1 MNDTD
6 DVTTTIIFH
15 VHLPLDTRSYKP
27 AVLGNCEALGNWEQP
42 KVLLH
47 QIQDSNLWVSNPI
60 QIPVNTDVEY
70 KYCLVSSGIFSN
82 PLLNFEGFGSEFN
95 RRMEFRKNIYDIWE
109 DSETFKKNKKNSTSN
124 EDYAFVNY
132 IYETIES
139 PDNLS
144 DGVMEYQYIIEKHRN
159 LAEFN
164 EILGFIEQHLTTNKT
179 KEQMLFLCVLLGFY
193 LDANAWLYIY
203 GLPNNFPS
211 DIMIKELK
219 IIDGNYSILSDI
231 KSLVVKAIKSLFQHN
246 SKCGSLDWITLFAL
260 ASKFDRTYSFIDSI
274 ESHDFEKQPNHFI
287 KLLNEI
293 KPIINGLK
301 KSNSNGLDKMLCK
314 LIEISYDVESLVS
327 LRENFKDL
335 KNNNFKNEIRKR
347 LIELIREK
355 KLYWNDKN
363 VSVLLRLLKESNL
376 GWQLRE
382 YANVLKAIAESNQ
395 RIVLITFPNI
405 LRFILGLNSKEIKSE
420 IERESIKWFINIC
433 KECSTYDIFRYLSM
447 MHSTSKHGREVLN
460 KLLNRNIVT
469 LLSDDSIFS
478 ITSNIGDFHEEIIT
492 HFISM
497 VKERVR
503 LVQVPDERLL
513 EKIMRICNSTENLY
527 IPNRFCEEILCF
539 ILGRLQ
545 DVKYS
550 DIESFQLSLFQFAK
564 FWMAM
569 FKANGCTKKLHS
581 HSYFNEVC
589 RMIFHIATNIRN
601 HTIAIRLLQKIFKYF
616 INNNKFLKDYINS
629 AIANYQGEYDVIITE
644 EVIEQSYILC
654 YEYHSTLERL
664 QKFYEQFCPLR
675 LVPNVKYYLVDLE
688 KRSADATLTLRES
701 YDKDHWSIHSMTIE
715 IMKNYYHF
723 VDSQTFYNVFQVVL
737 DTELT
742 VEVMNETFNEAIDNY
757 KIVCEEYDNWEEI
770 KCSEASEFWK
780 NVDVEHVDKEINFMI
795 PYVDKFKSYNN
806 TGNNDKNVKKLIN
819 SVKHLVYNNGNNDK
833 SVQKLINSVKL
844 LVSISL
850 TSERLRHLLIVIK
863 ALGVIP
869 CDQDSWIEEQIDILE
884 NKELLLCQLHNIFDQ
899 LDKIENMSSLT
910 NDIWSTIVEISL
922 AIDFV
927 IFLKSLVGH
936 NLKNLINGVDDHSDE
951 RLIQENTVQ
960 TFIQVKQILEPLFE
974 ERNEDDY
981 LSTIQVFLQILNDI
995 IKNNPSLISKLRL
1008 CNANAQALIN
1018 MYKNI
1023 SNRGEMTKE
1032 KIFYSVTKGVF
1043 LFKRMDDNENRYT
1056 ATLSYPS
1063 DIVRDGVARYTFADL
1078 QDLRGRA
1085 LLIAKAPTNT
1095 NAKTLDDESFKAC
1108 EITLDHMN
1116 EFVIR
1121 VDLAQKIIDTASSLK
1136 ELGNFR
1142 YRVFKSA
1149 TQSTQDMEKLLENL
1163 RNDLQNWKMIVNEA
1177 QKNHYYLTFFLAQHV
1192 LNFYDYFS
1200 CNKNIETTQSDI
1212 KEKCSILL
1220 RFVNDKLKFNLPTLE
1235 SDILEI
1241 HLQPKNYYAILCKI
1255 GTTLH
1260 GIFSQIPITQRKMTA
1275 IVNHETVNVVRQGHL
1290 FIAKCD
1296 NKFRVPNVIMSLCN
1310 SHNKCYPAAW
1320 QLLICKSSTTEEEL
1334 LTFTKRCF
1342 FAAKNGYGEHLFII
1356 ANVEFLNFELQY
1368 QLVSSIRSL
1377 CQQEKQ
1383 FYLALIC
1390 CLENSMHH
1398 HVLDQFPE
1406 YTHVI
1411 QGFDAVSMRNIYKEL
1426 CPNVLVVSSD
1436 LSGLGKTKWIEE
1448 HSRTNGLIP
1457 RKFLISDGMTFG
1469 MLVQKLS
1476 EIKLKD
1482 NESLHLNIMLI
1493 DHHYDVNMFLFEFL
1507 TFKIVR
1513 DRTDFLNTISPPQ
1526 IYIEIESTMNQNLLN
1541 SIPIIGHLENI
1552 HLTWNINNIIIPQN
1566 VNSPIQ
1572 IVARYLD
1579 AYDLDT
1585 INKTD
1590 IDLND
1595 AEKLISEDRCK
1606 QLLQEYFFDDIT
1618 QDIRT
1623 YRFLEIFVNVLAD
1636 QLKRMSS
1643 SEFFRVTTLKLMEAA
1658 INIRE
1663 TLLETLIEVS
1673 MDFATRSVNSKK
1685 NQHENLSEENNEDIS
1700 ITAIKHWEDSNH
1712 LLVFFLSQSPDSICA
1727 LYRDRNMVPK
1737 NVENLLASQH
1747 FPVRSNFVLD
1757 NYDNM
1762 SCEDILKKL
1771 ECLARTTH
1779 EEREYAPYALSTDNL
1794 LKMALVLLRS
1804 RANVPVVICGEA
1816 GCGKTSLIQFLSEVV
1831 NVRFEILNLHAGI
1844 TKERI
1849 LEFISDAE
1857 TAAEEGEIWLFFD
1870 EINTCNHIGI
1880 LADLIAHRL
1889 LLGKEIHKNIR
1900 LFAACNPYR
1909 FRQKA
1914 DTQAGLLVDR
1924 YEEKNSLVYQVRP
1937 LPDQILDYV
1946 WDYGVLK
1953 PSDEK
1958 VYINIMVKKS
1968 QKDLQ
1973 NADLFTELLFASQE
1987 FVRTHEGVHSV
1998 SLRDVKRAIII
2009 FKFFCKSIDERQKIA
2024 EKISEQNIRS
2034 KFLRMANDI
2043 KAYFGSGPSSIIK
2056 SYILALSLCYQA
2068 RFFDQELR
2076 NQYQETMCEIFEEF
2090 DLEIDSKTFM
2100 EVVQGEQKDF
2110 MKRMTKPS
2118 MVAENFA
2125 LLENVLAITVCI
2137 LTRIPL
2143 FIIGAPG
2150 ASKSL
2155 AIRLVSQ
2162 SLRGNDSDDEYF
2174 RTLPQVYLVPHQG
2187 SSSSTSDGIS
2197 TVFNK
2202 ANNYQKG
2209 NSEEFPLITVVLLDE
2224 IGLAEKS
2231 PHNPLKVLHYLLEPN
2246 YPAELP
2252 GVSVIGIS
2260 NWRLDNS
2267 KSSRAL
2273 LVQRPNFDNNE
2284 LIDTTRLL
2292 LGKGTESQ
2300 FKALADSYL
2309 EYRSVQPINNFHGL
2323 RDYYFLVKS
2332 LSGGESAQMAL
2343 ARNFGGTNQMNE
2355 LYRVHFDKVM
2365 TEFHGPIDD
2374 LTIDDLIKANL
2385 KDQNARHLMIIG
2397 KSDSIVNILTYK
2409 LKQWN
2414 QELVDANLDLEPVV
2428 IYGSQFPNDFN
2439 DDYQYSVLSRIMMCV
2454 EEGRPLI
2461 LTDLDIIYG
2470 SLYDLWNQNYITVGK
2485 EGNQTFYTRV
2495 ALGAYSNPMVCVHK
2509 NFRCILVLDEKKV
2522 NYSDPPLLNRFEK
2535 QKMTINDIIDD
2546 EMEGILNKL
2555 VEWSQQISTLLN
2567 TEDETASNFNENDI
2581 FIGFDK
2587 DETLQSLVIYNS
2599 NNPELEDENDIL
2611 HKCKEMLLGIAL
2623 PDGII
2628 RSKKSML
2635 SNDEIKYWY
2644 NLYFQQYHE
2653 DLPGYINSLLKDSK
2667 NAQGFNA
2674 IIYTF
2679 SNINVDIEFCLNN
2692 ILKCQVD
2699 KLSTFKS
2706 EAQFQSRIKHFWL
2719 ESNDDLLILQCDI
2732 NSANSECIKLA
2743 KFIIE
2748 QYKNEFIAN
2757 QYSEKQVKHVCM
2769 IIHLRKENA
2778 ASMPSFN
2785 FLCGWDLFVNE
2796 TLIPQEYPL
2805 LSYLDKSLINVLE
2818 RVYTFDRVID
2828 QELLWCLLRI
2838 EFPPS
2843 DEQANYIRSLDQKIP
2858 QHKEFMNWM
2867 KTKTFEWLHN
2877 NEFKDWQLEVAL
2889 NKKDL
2894 YLYSSFLT
2902 ALQKYICNQVR
2913 KPVAKLLF
2921 ALEKLS
2927 GLLILDNDDLLHEE
2941 NNQYDDDTSNLFS
2954 IWKPLIMDNKIVN
2967 IENIKMPYKIINK
2980 FHGLKLPFSTYYM
2993 EQINKFKNIYQD
3005 DLKTL
3010 ESISDN
3016 LEETGCLKSHI
3027 IDDCVE
3033 KLSEHII
3040 SLVPALKIPQYK
3052 FPNAYFNDFVTAISH
3067 GKTVNSQ
3074 ILRRIISHYMSQE
3087 IPDPIR
3093 LHTFWWSNEDS
3104 ILAESQLASLLPSV
3118 TEEILNTKFD
3128 KGRKLNLKDDLLKR
3142 EPDIMIDR
3150 LYDIIYNSYNNA
3162 NEDDKK
3168 LQLWQCDVANILTIS
3183 SNLSNSFDNSSSLN
3197 VLQVYY
3203 DLSKSIPLAQILQI
3217 MHLETDLF
3225 SEQSIDIIFRM
3236 FDQTDETEI
3245 NLFTKR
3251 SFIYRCL
3258 NTIPLEAPIRSYLYM
3273 KIFSQ
3278 GPLPFTFHIIYLIF
3292 ESENRAQEKLFF
3304 NLINNPE
3311 MLKRTKRLQV
3321 IENILANNK
3330 NSEIAALCCDV
3341 IQTQLTEYHFD
3352 KLSEYFLKAI
3362 DILIS
3367 DSKELQKITA
3377 IALLKVFAN
3386 ELWNHTRLNERFL
3399 TNPIKFQFTNDNI
3412 NINDLNNHLRIVHP
3426 LIHSFKIYLL
3436 KSLYLKEFTTYEI
3449 KQFCDAQQQILP
3461 WVGVLKTDCD
3471 NRLGF
3476 NPYWS
3481 IEQFKQVDFL
3491 FKTISCSDELSVN
3504 NILNTI
3510 IRNNEI
3516 TYKISLAGMI
3526 ITKFYLIRASR
3537 KLNMNEN
3544 ILMQIISKYLQ
3555 SSQLSKHYKV
3565 YLLNF
3570 MTNNHQLYKLSPN
3583 IKNTDVFI
3591 SSVVAHVVALNI
3603 SNPVNSSPLAA
3614 YMQALHDYKD
3624 TYILTCPSDELASI
3638 TNAIITKDHGT
3649 RRYQCKCGNLYF
3661 IGDCGRPDELGVCN
3675 QCKNVIGGLDHS
3687 LNVGNS
3693 SIDND
3698 KIRQRIAINDKQGYI
3713 FEDIV
3718 DSYHTVRTLHP
3729 ASYRILRLF
3738 LHIIIGVQAH
3748 LPATIAFINNQ
3759 SIDIVEHCKNHIE
3772 NDWKALKTIFNCEDE
3787 TLSLFI
3793 HSILSDM
3800 LQDSQKIVEKFTSS
3814 AQREAWEEDFN
3825 QRYILPKIK
3834 NFLGTTNNF
3843 RMTLDKNA
3851 ENSLEINETMEVTD
3865 QYNENY
3871 LPLLWR
3877 LIKKPDLNDFRSYY
3891 MSNDKNKELFP
3902 LLNVFLEH
3910 EKYLNLIQH
3919 ILPIVKFT
3927 QILSSSLSHNIERQK
3942 ARQLTFR
3949 QFIENESR
3957 SDYTGKTKESLITAF
3972 NSFANS
3978 WNCLIPYVKRYRC
3991 KDLPQE
3997 MPRLHHQISV
4007 VYGLYVYEPTD
4018 ESLYLSAVIEFLAQL
4033 QNNFLNDVIEIS
4045 PKSCQSLK
4053 FIEKLYVQEPRYHL
4067 ESIDLENANLEQII
4081 NYDDVDKIFLYCQY
4095 DLKLGHGQEIHY
4107 DLCKIEAELALKLVY
4122 GKKLIKINKDQ
4133 MYLNA
4138 FMYNKELF
4146 SRSMTILE
4154 EIKNLIHQEP
4164 IPANNKFA
4172 ISENQMDLLSV
4183 LEIIICFLK
4192 QTSGGD
4198 RNSLISDYIEKW
4210 MKLSVMKRNNS
4221 SYELL
4226 ANTGLQLK
4234 HIVALYELVE
4244 EHVADIVVNCISFKY
4259 QAELNEYIK
4268 QDIMKSIDFKEKPTE
4283 IPAKAFLTALKR
4295 LIIRYLSTDSEII
4308 KENAPLSLYLVDI
4321 DSLGCWPDYVSKDV
4335 IEAKF
4340 PTTLSTSHI
4349 YNAYKFVK
4357 ERKHAIDQEIQITIN
4372 NHSE

>member
-1 MNDTD
+1 MSDTD
-6 DVTTTIIFH
+6 VTATSIFH
-15 VHLPLDTRSYKP
+15 VHLPFDTRSYKP
-27 AVLGNCEALGNWEQP
+27 AVLGNCEALGNWEKP

-47 QIQDSNLWVSNPI
+47 QIQDSTLWVSNPI
-60 QIPVNTDVEY
+60 QIPVNADVEY
-70 KYCLVSSGIFSN
+70 KYCLVSSAIFSGSS
-82 PLLNFEGFGSEFN
+82 LNFEGFGSVSN

-109 DSETFKKNKKNSTSN
+109 DNENFKKISTSN

-132 IYETIES
+132 IYKTIES
-139 PDNLS
+139 PDTLN

-164 EILGFIEQHLTTNKT
+164 EILDFIEQHLTTIKT
-179 KEQMLFLCVLLGFY
+179 KEQMLFLCVLLGCY
-193 LDANAWLYIY
+193 LDEKTWLYIY

-219 IIDGNYSILSDI
+219 IIDGNYSLLSDI

-246 SKCGSLDWITLFAL
+246 SKCGSLDWITIFAL

-274 ESHDFEKQPNHFI
+274 EGYDFEKQPTHFI

-301 KSNSNGLDKMLCK
+301 KSNSNGLDKMLSK
-314 LIEISYDVESLVS
+314 LIEISYDAESLIN
-327 LRENFKDL
+327 LRENFKDF
-335 KNNNFKNEIRKR
+335 KNNIFKNEIRKK
-347 LIELIREK
+347 LIELLREK

-363 VSVLLRLLKESNL
+363 ISLLNRLLKETNL

-382 YANVLKAIAESNQ
+382 YASVLKAIAESNQ
-395 RIVLITFPNI
+395 RI
-405 LRFILGLNSKEIKSE
+405 
-420 IERESIKWFINIC
+420 
-433 KECSTYDIFRYLSM
+433 
-447 MHSTSKHGREVLN
+447 
-460 KLLNRNIVT
+460 
-469 LLSDDSIFS
+469 
-478 ITSNIGDFHEEIIT
+478 
-492 HFISM
+492 
-497 VKERVR
+497 ERVR

-513 EKIMRICNSTENLY
+513 EKIMRICNSTENLNV
-527 IPNRFCEEILCF
+527 PN
-539 ILGRLQ
+539 
-545 DVKYS
+545 
-550 DIESFQLSLFQFAK
+550 
-564 FWMAM
+564 
-569 FKANGCTKKLHS
+569 
-581 HSYFNEVC
+581 
-589 RMIFHIATNIRN
+589 
-601 HTIAIRLLQKIFKYF
+601 RLLQKIFKYF
-616 INNNKFLKDYINS
+616 INNNTFLKDYINS
-629 AIANYQGEYDVIITE
+629 AIENYQGEHNLIITDD
-644 EVIEQSYILC
+644 VIEQCYNRC
-654 YEYHSTLERL
+654 YEYNSTLERL

-675 LVPNVKYYLVDLE
+675 FVPNVKQYLVDLE

-701 YDKDHWSIHSMTIE
+701 YDEDHWSIHSLTIE

-723 VDSQTFYNVFQVVL
+723 VDSQTFYNIFQTVL

-742 VEVMNETFNEAIDNY
+742 VEQVMNETFIDAIEDY
-757 KIVCEEYDNWEEI
+757 KIECEEYDNWEDI
-770 KCSEASEFWK
+770 KCSDANEFWK
-780 NVDVEHVDKEINFMI
+780 NVDVEQVEKEINFMI
-795 PYVDKFKSYNN
+795 PYVDKFKSYSNTGN
-806 TGNNDKNVKKLIN
+806 TGNNDKNVQKLFN
-819 SVKHLVYNNGNNDK
+819 SMKHLIYNNVGNNDK
-833 SVQKLINSVKL
+833 NVQKLINSVKL

-869 CDQDSWIEEQIDILE
+869 SDQDSWIEEQIDILE
-884 NKELLLCQLHNIFDQ
+884 DKELLLCQLHNIFDQ

-910 NDIWSTIVEISL
+910 NDVWSTIVEISL
-922 AIDFV
+922 TIDFV

-960 TFIQVKQILEPLFE
+960 TFIQVKQILEPLLE
-974 ERNEDDY
+974 EKKEDDN
-981 LSTIQVFLQILNDI
+981 LSSIQEFIQILYDI
-995 IKNNPSLISKLRL
+995 IRNNPSLISKLRL
-1008 CNANAQALIN
+1008 CNANAQALMN

-1043 LFKRMDDNENRYT
+1043 LFKRMDDDENRYT

-1063 DIVRDGVARYTFADL
+1063 EIVRDGVARYTFADL

-1085 LLIAKAPTNT
+1085 LLIAKAPINTNT
-1095 NAKTLDDESFKAC
+1095 KTLDDESIKAC
-1108 EITLDHMN
+1108 EIKLDHMN

-1121 VDLAQKIIDTASSLK
+1121 VDLAQKIIDTTSSLK

-1163 RNDLQNWKMIVNEA
+1163 RNDLQNWKKIVNEA

-1200 CNKNIETTQSDI
+1200 CNKNIETKQSDI

-1220 RFVNDKLKFNLPTLE
+1220 RFVNDKLKFNLPTLD

-1241 HLQPKNYYAILCKI
+1241 QLQPQNYYAILCKI

-1377 CQQEKQ
+1377 CQKEKQ

-1411 QGFDAVSMRNIYKEL
+1411 QGFDEVSMRNIYKEL

-1448 HSRTNGLIP
+1448 QSLTNGLTP

-1476 EIKLKD
+1476 EIKLQD
-1482 NESLHLNIMLI
+1482 TESLHLNIMLI
-1493 DHHYDVNMFLFEFL
+1493 DHYYDVNMFLFEFL

-1572 IVARYLD
+1572 IVTRYLD

-1595 AEKLISEDRCK
+1595 AEKLISEGRCR

-1643 SEFFRVTTLKLMEAA
+1643 SEFFRVATLKLMEAD
-1658 INIRE
+1658 IKIRE

-1685 NQHENLSEENNEDIS
+1685 NQYENLSEENNEDIS
-1700 ITAIKHWEDSNH
+1700 ITTIKHWEDSNH

-1737 NVENLLASQH
+1737 NVKNLLESQH

-1757 NYDNM
+1757 NYDTM
-1762 SCEDILKKL
+1762 SCENILKKL

-1831 NVRFEILNLHAGI
+1831 NVKFEILNLHAGI

-1849 LEFISDAE
+1849 LEFISNAE
-1857 TAAEEGEIWLFFD
+1857 AAAEEGEIWLFFD

-1889 LLGKEIHKNIR
+1889 LLGKEIHENIR

-1909 FRQKA
+1909 FRQKS

-1953 PSDEK
+1953 PSDEI

-1973 NADLFTELLFASQE
+1973 DADLFTELLFASQE

-2009 FKFFCKSIDERQKIA
+2009 FKFFCKSIDDRQKIA

-2034 KFLRMANDI
+2034 KILRMANDI

-2076 NQYQETMCEIFEEF
+2076 NLYQERMCEIFEEF
-2090 DLEIDSKTFM
+2090 DVEIDSKTFM

-2150 ASKSL
+2150 
-2155 AIRLVSQ
+2155 Q

-2224 IGLAEKS
+2224 I
-2231 PHNPLKVLHYLLEPN
+2231 LHYLLEPN

-2252 GVSVIGIS
+2252 EVAVIGIS

-2273 LVQRPNFDNNE
+2273 LVQRPNLDSNE

-2300 FKALADSYL
+2300 FKSLADSYL

-2343 ARNFGGTNQMNE
+2343 ARNFGGTNQMND

-2385 KDQNARHLMIIG
+2385 KDKNARHLMIIG

-2414 QELVDANLDLEPVV
+2414 QELIDANLDLEPVV

-2439 DDYQYSVLSRIMMCV
+2439 GDYQYSVLSRIMMCV

-2546 EMEGILNKL
+2546 GMEGILNKL

-2567 TEDETASNFNENDI
+2567 TEDVTVSNFNENDI

-2635 SNDEIKYWY
+2635 SNDEIEYWY
-2644 NLYFQQYHE
+2644 NSYFQQYHE
-2653 DLPGYINSLLKDSK
+2653 DLPSYIESLLKDAK
-2667 NAQGFNA
+2667 NAQGFNT

-2679 SNINVDIEFCLNN
+2679 SNINVDIESCLNN

-2719 ESNDDLLILQCDI
+2719 ESDDDILILQCDI

-2785 FLCGWDLFVNE
+2785 FLCGWDLYVIE
-2796 TLIPQEYPL
+2796 TLITQEYPL
-2805 LSYLDKSLINVLE
+2805 LAYLDKSLINVLE
-2818 RVYTFDRVID
+2818 KIYTFDRVID
-2828 QELLWCLLRI
+2828 HELLWCLLRI

-2843 DEQANYIRSLDQKIP
+2843 DEQANYIRSLVQKIP

-2877 NEFKDWQLEVAL
+2877 NEFNDWQLEVAL

-2902 ALQKYICNQVR
+2902 ALQIYICNQVR
-2913 KPVAKLLF
+2913 KPVTKLLF

-2927 GLLILDNDDLLHEE
+2927 GLLILDNNDLFHEE
-2941 NNQYDDDTSNLFS
+2941 NN
-2954 IWKPLIMDNKIVN
+2954 
-2967 IENIKMPYKIINK
+2967 E
-2980 FHGLKLPFSTYYM
+2980 
-2993 EQINKFKNIYQD
+2993 
-3005 DLKTL
+3005 
-3010 ESISDN
+3010 
-3016 LEETGCLKSHI
+3016 
-3027 IDDCVE
+3027 
-3033 KLSEHII
+3033 
-3040 SLVPALKIPQYK
+3040 
-3052 FPNAYFNDFVTAISH
+3052 
-3067 GKTVNSQ
+3067 
-3074 ILRRIISHYMSQE
+3074 
-3087 IPDPIR
+3087 
-3093 LHTFWWSNEDS
+3093 
-3104 ILAESQLASLLPSV
+3104 
-3118 TEEILNTKFD
+3118 
-3128 KGRKLNLKDDLLKR
+3128 
-3142 EPDIMIDR
+3142 
-3150 LYDIIYNSYNNA
+3150 
-3162 NEDDKK
+3162 
-3168 LQLWQCDVANILTIS
+3168 
-3183 SNLSNSFDNSSSLN
+3183 
-3197 VLQVYY
+3197 
-3203 DLSKSIPLAQILQI
+3203 
-3217 MHLETDLF
+3217 
-3225 SEQSIDIIFRM
+3225 
-3236 FDQTDETEI
+3236 
-3245 NLFTKR
+3245 
-3251 SFIYRCL
+3251 
-3258 NTIPLEAPIRSYLYM
+3258 
-3273 KIFSQ
+3273 
-3278 GPLPFTFHIIYLIF
+3278 
-3292 ESENRAQEKLFF
+3292 
-3304 NLINNPE
+3304 
-3311 MLKRTKRLQV
+3311 
-3321 IENILANNK
+3321 
-3330 NSEIAALCCDV
+3330 
-3341 IQTQLTEYHFD
+3341 
-3352 KLSEYFLKAI
+3352 
-3362 DILIS
+3362 
-3367 DSKELQKITA
+3367 
-3377 IALLKVFAN
+3377 
-3386 ELWNHTRLNERFL
+3386 
-3399 TNPIKFQFTNDNI
+3399 
-3412 NINDLNNHLRIVHP
+3412 
-3426 LIHSFKIYLL
+3426 
-3436 KSLYLKEFTTYEI
+3436 
-3449 KQFCDAQQQILP
+3449 
-3461 WVGVLKTDCD
+3461 
-3471 NRLGF
+3471 
-3476 NPYWS
+3476 
-3481 IEQFKQVDFL
+3481 
-3491 FKTISCSDELSVN
+3491 
-3504 NILNTI
+3504 
-3510 IRNNEI
+3510 
-3516 TYKISLAGMI
+3516 
-3526 ITKFYLIRASR
+3526 
-3537 KLNMNEN
+3537 
-3544 ILMQIISKYLQ
+3544 
-3555 SSQLSKHYKV
+3555 
-3565 YLLNF
+3565 
-3570 MTNNHQLYKLSPN
+3570 
-3583 IKNTDVFI
+3583 
-3591 SSVVAHVVALNI
+3591 
-3603 SNPVNSSPLAA
+3603 
-3614 YMQALHDYKD
+3614 
-3624 TYILTCPSDELASI
+3624 
-3638 TNAIITKDHGT
+3638 
-3649 RRYQCKCGNLYF
+3649 
-3661 IGDCGRPDELGVCN
+3661 
-3675 QCKNVIGGLDHS
+3675 
-3687 LNVGNS
+3687 
-3693 SIDND
+3693 
-3698 KIRQRIAINDKQGYI
+3698 
-3713 FEDIV
+3713 
-3718 DSYHTVRTLHP
+3718 
-3729 ASYRILRLF
+3729 
-3738 LHIIIGVQAH
+3738 
-3748 LPATIAFINNQ
+3748 
-3759 SIDIVEHCKNHIE
+3759 
-3772 NDWKALKTIFNCEDE
+3772 
-3787 TLSLFI
+3787 
-3793 HSILSDM
+3793 
-3800 LQDSQKIVEKFTSS
+3800 
-3814 AQREAWEEDFN
+3814 
-3825 QRYILPKIK
+3825 
-3834 NFLGTTNNF
+3834 
-3843 RMTLDKNA
+3843 
-3851 ENSLEINETMEVTD
+3851 
-3865 QYNENY
+3865 
-3871 LPLLWR
+3871 
-3877 LIKKPDLNDFRSYY
+3877 
-3891 MSNDKNKELFP
+3891 
-3902 LLNVFLEH
+3902 
-3910 EKYLNLIQH
+3910 
-3919 ILPIVKFT
+3919 
-3927 QILSSSLSHNIERQK
+3927 
-3942 ARQLTFR
+3942 
-3949 QFIENESR
+3949 
-3957 SDYTGKTKESLITAF
+3957 
-3972 NSFANS
+3972 
-3978 WNCLIPYVKRYRC
+3978 
-3991 KDLPQE
+3991 
-3997 MPRLHHQISV
+3997 
-4007 VYGLYVYEPTD
+4007 
-4018 ESLYLSAVIEFLAQL
+4018 
-4033 QNNFLNDVIEIS
+4033 
-4045 PKSCQSLK
+4045 
-4053 FIEKLYVQEPRYHL
+4053 
-4067 ESIDLENANLEQII
+4067 
-4081 NYDDVDKIFLYCQY
+4081 
-4095 DLKLGHGQEIHY
+4095 
-4107 DLCKIEAELALKLVY
+4107 
-4122 GKKLIKINKDQ
+4122 
-4133 MYLNA
+4133 
-4138 FMYNKELF
+4138 
-4146 SRSMTILE
+4146 
-4154 EIKNLIHQEP
+4154 
-4164 IPANNKFA
+4164 
-4172 ISENQMDLLSV
+4172 
-4183 LEIIICFLK
+4183 
-4192 QTSGGD
+4192 
-4198 RNSLISDYIEKW
+4198 
-4210 MKLSVMKRNNS
+4210 
-4221 SYELL
+4221 
-4226 ANTGLQLK
+4226 
-4234 HIVALYELVE
+4234 
-4244 EHVADIVVNCISFKY
+4244 
-4259 QAELNEYIK
+4259 
-4268 QDIMKSIDFKEKPTE
+4268 
-4283 IPAKAFLTALKR
+4283 
-4295 LIIRYLSTDSEII
+4295 
-4308 KENAPLSLYLVDI
+4308 
-4321 DSLGCWPDYVSKDV
+4321 
-4335 IEAKF
+4335 
-4340 PTTLSTSHI
+4340 
-4349 YNAYKFVK
+4349 
-4357 ERKHAIDQEIQITIN
+4357 
-4372 NHSE
+4372 